1 MSARMRLVLMF
12 ASLACLA
19 TTSASAQLYGTN
31 AQANS
36 GGNGGALYQF
46 DPDSGAYVNGSGIQV
61 TLAGST
67 VTGVLSVTIDPTDGT
82 AYMILKVSGVP
93 GGRVLATVNLA
104 TGVATQ
110 VGNLGDNFSSLTF
123 RADGQLFGVT
133 GDGAAVPET
142 LYLIDKATAAKTLA
156 TALGNGDD
164 GEVIAYNP
172 DDGLIYHWSGN
183 AARVFETILATA
195 PYTVTDVPIS
205 GSPSAETF
213 GAVYDACRNV
223 FIASASDSTF
233 RLWNPDGT
241 VGASYALNPADIR
254 GLALLPANSC
264 NVDLSISISATPA
277 VPTAGNPVTLT
288 VTVLNNGPA
297 RALSPSVAVSLAAN
311 ITGSSTTGCAEDPTG
326 VPTCSLATL
335 QSGDSTSFTIDGT
348 FTGGVGTTTVTA
360 TTSSDETAPADNTAS
375 LLLGAAINVTPTSG
389 LVTDEG
395 GSTANFSVVLGS
407 PPSGDVSVP
416 LSSSDP
422 GEGSLAISSLLFTPA
437 NWDTA
442 QVVTVTGVDD
452 FIIDGAQAYTII
464 LAPASSADARYDGL
478 DPNDVAVTN
487 NDNDVAGVQVTPP
500 ATPTTT
506 EAGGTAVISVSLT
519 AQPGADVSFPVA
531 SSDTS
536 EGTLAIASI
545 TFTPANWNVP
555 QDIIVTGAD
564 DFLVDGDVAYS
575 VVLGV
580 TSSGDG
586 NFNGLDPA
594 DVNLTNLDDDV
605 AGVGVN
611 PASGLMTTEA
621 GGSASFDAVLTA
633 QPTADVSMAVSSSTP
648 SEATVAPA
656 SLTFTSANWNVPQTV
671 TVTGVDDIVIDGDQP
686 FTISVGPTVSA
697 DTNFDGIGPVD
708 VSGINADDDV
718 PQLPLPGPGGIALS
732 LLALLLLGAAT
743 LSPRFVS
750 RASGD

>member
-1 MSARMRLVLMF
+1 MSARMRLVLIL
-12 ASLACLA
+12 ASLASLA
-19 TTSASAQLYGTN
+19 TTSVNAQLYGTN

-46 DPDSGAYVNGSGIQV
+46 DPDSGAYVAGSGTQV
-61 TLAGST
+61 TLSGFT
-67 VTGVLSVTIDPTDGT
+67 VNGVLSVTIDPTDGT
-82 AYMILKVSGVP
+82 AYMILKVTGVP
-93 GGRVLATVNLA
+93 GRVLATVNLA

-110 VGNLGDNFSSLTF
+110 IGNLGDSFSSLTF

-133 GDGAAVPET
+133 GDGATVPET

-183 AARVFETILATA
+183 LSRVFETILATP
-195 PYTVTDVPIS
+195 PYTVTDVPITGAPS
-205 GSPSAETF
+205 GETF

-223 FIASASDSTF
+223 FIASSSDSTF
-233 RLWNPDGT
+233 SLWNPDGS

-254 GLALLPANSC
+254 GLALVPANTC
-264 NVDLSISISATPA
+264 DVDLNISISATPA
-277 VPTAGNPVTLT
+277 VPIVGNPVTLT
-288 VTVLNNGPA
+288 VTVTNNGPA

-311 ITGSSTTGCAEDPTG
+311 ITGPVTTGCAEDPAGTPSCTLG
-326 VPTCSLATL
+326 NL
-335 QSGDSTSFTIDGT
+335 QSGDITSFTIDGT
-348 FTGGVGTTTVTA
+348 FANGVGTNSVTVT
-360 TTSSDETAPADNTAS
+360 TISDETAPADNTAS
-375 LLLGAAINVTPTSG
+375 LLLGAAINVAPTSG
-389 LVTDEG
+389 LVTDES

-407 PPSGDVSVP
+407 PPTSDVSMA

-437 NWDTA
+437 NWNTP

-464 LAPASSADARYDGL
+464 IDPASSADARYNGL
-478 DPNDVAVTN
+478 DPSDVSLTN
-487 NDNDVAGVQVTPP
+487 NDNDVAGVLLTPP
-500 ATPTTT
+500 APPTTT
-506 EAGGTAVISVSLT
+506 EAGGSAVISVVLT
-519 AQPGADVSFPVA
+519 AQPTADVSFPVS

-536 EGTLAIASI
+536 EGTLSI
-545 TFTPANWNVP
+545 STVTFTAANWNVA
-555 QDIIVTGAD
+555 QNIVVTGVD
-564 DFLVDGDVAYS
+564 DFMVDGDVAYS

-594 DVNLTNLDDDV
+594 DVNLTNFDDDV
-605 AGVGVN
+605 AGVDVN

-621 GGSASFDAVLTA
+621 GGTASFTAVLTA
-633 QPTADVSMAVSSSTP
+633 QPSADVSMALSSSTP
-648 SEATVAPA
+648 TEATVAPA
-656 SLTFTSANWNVPQTV
+656 SLTFTNANWNVAQTV
-671 TVTGVDDIVIDGDQP
+671 TVTGVDDIIIDGDQP

-697 DTNFDGIGPVD
+697 DTNFDGIGPVN
-708 VSGINADDDV
+708 VSGTNADDDV
-718 PQLPLPGPGGIALS
+718 PPVPLPGPGGTALS
-732 LLALLLLGAAT
+732 LLALLLLGSAFLARR
-743 LSPRFVS
+743 SGV
-750 RASGD
+750 RARKL